1 MSVVA
6 KKRENYKPL
15 LWNPINILLD
25 FQIHKNH
32 TFVKSNI
39 LFEKN
44 NQKNTKIFLLESS
57 IELNGIDLETIN
69 LQISIDNKPFYNF
82 DIKTIF
88 INDELISI
96 PIPNDAVTV
105 RILSKVKL
113 YPSDNSS
120 LEGLYESNQMLCT
133 QCEPEGFRKITW
145 FPDRPDCLSIFK
157 VNIEAPISFNTM
169 LSNGN
174 LIDEGIIKD
183 YNDKSVRHFKTWNDP
198 FPKPSYLFALVVGN
212 LEVTSS
218 TFTTFSN
225 KIINLEIYTEIG
237 NKHLTGYAMKSLKKA
252 MDWDERKYG
261 LEYDLECFM
270 IVAVSHFNMGAMENK
285 GLNIFNS
292 KFILADLNSATDYD
306 LQNIEAIVAHE
317 YFHNWTGN
325 RVTCRDWF
333 QLTLKEGLTVFRDQ
347 EFSADMND
355 RGVKRI
361 EDVILLRSIQ
371 FPEDAGSNKHPIR
384 PDEYMEINNFYTPTV
399 YEKGAEVIRMI
410 YNYLGEKLYRKGMD
424 VYFNKFDGKA
434 VTCEDFLKALEL
446 GSNLNLDLFKDWYSQ
461 AGTPTLNIK
470 RVAHNNKIVFDLYQT
485 VNEQKSY
492 LPIPIAISLI
502 DKKGDLVE
510 FSINNSKNEYEHVYL
525 LSKSNDKIEISCH
538 EDAVVPSLLR
548 GFSAPVNIKTDLT
561 IIEYLHILKHD
572 NDSFNK
578 WEAIQNLYLSC
589 LENEENISLITSIL
603 SEFLNKKIISLSL
616 IAYLLELPSKTV
628 IENLS
633 NVSDPIDVYNVRR
646 NLIKKIGLSLQSVFE
661 KTSSNLMKNDI
672 NQTNKTGERLLL
684 GKILNFL
691 VLIQSNIGIKLAEKI
706 SLSDN
711 MTLSS
716 IGLKS
721 LCQGDSENSLK
732 YLNNFYSKW
741 KSNSL
746 VLEKWFEMMSTLN
759 IDGEGLKLIKKLL
772 FHKAFD
778 YKNPNKLRSVLGS
791 FQRENTLLFHAND
804 SSGYNFVS
812 DQIILIDIKNP
823 QAAARLILPLT
834 RFNNYNEIRKG
845 KMKQALYKIYNK
857 NSLSSD
863 LSEIIAKAL
872 K

>member
-1 MSVVA
+1 MSVTA

-15 LWNPINILLD
+15 LWTPINISLD
-25 FQIHKNH
+25 FQIYKNH
-32 TFVKSNI
+32 TFVTSNI

-44 NQKNTKIFLLESS
+44 DHNNIKNFTLESS

-69 LQISIDNKPFYNF
+69 LQVSLDNKPFYNI
-82 DIKTIF
+82 DIKIIF

-96 PIPNDAVTV
+96 SIPKDAVQV

-157 VNIEAPISFNTM
+157 VKIEAPLSFNTM

-174 LIDEGIIKD
+174 LIDEGILKNC
-183 YNDKSVRHFKTWNDP
+183 NDKPIRHFKIWNDP

-212 LEVTSS
+212 LEVTVSN
-218 TFTTFSN
+218 FTTSSN
-225 KIINLEIYTEIG
+225 KKINLQIYTEIG
-237 NKHLTGYAMKSLKKA
+237 NKHLTGHAMNSLKKA

-292 KFILADLNSATDYD
+292 KFILADLNCATDFD

-347 EFSADMND
+347 EFSAEMND
-355 RGVKRI
+355 IGVKRI
-361 EDVILLRSIQ
+361 EDVRLLRSIQ

-384 PDEYMEINNFYTPTV
+384 PDEYLEINNFYTPTV

-424 VYFNKFDGKA
+424 VYFDMFDGKA

-446 GSNLNLDLFKDWYSQ
+446 GSNLDLDLFKKWYSQ
-461 AGTPTLNIK
+461 VGTPKLNITRVADNDKITLN
-470 RVAHNNKIVFDLYQT
+470 LSQT
-485 VNEQKSY
+485 INEYKSC

-502 DKKGDLVE
+502 DKKGDLVQ
-510 FSINNSKNEYEHVYL
+510 FSINNLKLQYEHIFL
-525 LSKSNDKIEISCH
+525 LSKSNDKVEISGH
-538 EDAVVPSLLR
+538 KDIVVPSLLR
-548 GFSAPVNIKTDLT
+548 RFSAPVNIKTDL
-561 IIEYLHILKHD
+561 IISEYLHILRHD
-572 NDSFNK
+572 NDDFNK

-589 LENEENISLITSIL
+589 VINEENISLITSIL
-603 SEFLNKKIISLSL
+603 NYFLSDKIISSSL
-616 IAYLLELPSKTV
+616 LAYLLELPSKNAL
-628 IENLS
+628 ENLY
-633 NVSDPIDVYNVRR
+633 NVSDPIDVYNTRR
-646 NLIKKIGLSLQSVFE
+646 NLIKKIALSLQNIFE
-661 KTSSNLMKNDI
+661 KTVSRLINDDIKRSNQMGK
-672 NQTNKTGERLLL
+672 RLLL
-684 GKILNFL
+684 GKILNYL
-691 VLIQSNIGIKLAEKI
+691 VLIDSKIGIQLAENI
-706 SLSDN
+706 SVSDN

-721 LCQGDSENSLK
+721 LCQGNIKNSIK
-732 YLNNFYSKW
+732 HLNNFYLKW
-741 KSNSL
+741 EGNSL

-759 IDGEGLKLIKKLL
+759 VDGEGVNFIKKLL
-772 FHKAFD
+772 FHQAFD

-791 FQRENTLLFHAND
+791 FQRENILLFHAND

-812 DQIILIDIKNP
+812 EQIILIDLKNP

-834 RFNNYNEIRKG
+834 RFNNYTELRKK
-845 KMKQALYKIYNK
+845 KMRQALHKIYKK
-857 NSLSSD
+857 NNLSSD

>member
-1 MSVVA
+1 MSVTV

-15 LWNPINILLD
+15 LWTPINILLD
-25 FQIHKNH
+25 FQIYQNY
-32 TFVKSNI
+32 TFVTSNI

-44 NQKNTKIFLLESS
+44 DQNNIKNFTLESS

-69 LQISIDNKPFYNF
+69 LQVSLDNKPFYKL

-88 INDELISI
+88 INNELISI
-96 PIPNDAVTV
+96 SIPKDAVQV

-157 VNIEAPISFNTM
+157 VKIEAPLSFNTM

-174 LIDEGIIKD
+174 LIDEGILKD
-183 YNDKSVRHFKTWNDP
+183 CNDKPIRHFKTWNDP

-212 LEVTSS
+212 LEVTVSN
-218 TFTTFSN
+218 FTTSSN
-225 KIINLEIYTEIG
+225 KKINLQIYTEIG
-237 NKHLTGYAMKSLKKA
+237 NKHLTGHAMNSLKKA

-292 KFILADLNSATDYD
+292 KFILADLNSATDFD

-347 EFSADMND
+347 EFSAEMND
-355 RGVKRI
+355 IGVKRI
-361 EDVILLRSIQ
+361 EDVMLLRSIQ

-384 PDEYMEINNFYTPTV
+384 PDEYLEINNFYTPTV

-424 VYFNKFDGKA
+424 VYFDMFDGKA

-446 GSNLNLDLFKDWYSQ
+446 GSNLDLDLFKKWYSQ
-461 AGTPTLNIK
+461 VGTPKLNITRDVHKDKITLN
-470 RVAHNNKIVFDLYQT
+470 LSQT
-485 VNEQKSY
+485 INEHKSC

-502 DKKGDLVE
+502 DKKGDFVK
-510 FSINNSKNEYEHVYL
+510 FRINNLKLQYEHVFL
-525 LSKSNDKIEISCH
+525 LSKSNDKVEISGH
-538 EDAVVPSLLR
+538 KNIVIPSLLR

-561 IIEYLHILKHD
+561 ISEYLHILRYD
-572 NDSFNK
+572 NDPFNK

-589 LENEENISLITSIL
+589 LVNEENIILITSIL
-603 SEFLNKKIISLSL
+603 NYFLSEKIISSSL
-616 IAYLLELPSKTV
+616 LAYLLEFPSKNAL
-628 IENLS
+628 ENLY
-633 NVSDPIDVYNVRR
+633 NVSDPIDVYNARR
-646 NLIKKIGLSLQSVFE
+646 NLIKKIALSLQNIFE
-661 KTSSNLMKNDI
+661 KTVSRLINDDI
-672 NQTNKTGERLLL
+672 KRSDQMGKRLLL
-684 GKILNFL
+684 GKILNY
-691 VLIQSNIGIKLAEKI
+691 LILIDSKIGIQLAENI
-706 SLSDN
+706 SVSDN

-721 LCQGDSENSLK
+721 LCQGDIKNSIK
-732 YLNNFYSKW
+732 HLNNFYLKW
-741 KSNSL
+741 EGNSL

-759 IDGEGLKLIKKLL
+759 VEGEGVNFIKKLL
-772 FHKAFD
+772 SHQAFD

-791 FQRENTLLFHAND
+791 FQRENILLFHAND

-812 DQIILIDIKNP
+812 DQIILIDLKNP
-823 QAAARLILPLT
+823 QVAARLILPLT
-834 RFNNYNEIRKG
+834 RFNNYSELRKE
-845 KMKQALYKIYNK
+845 KMKQALYKIYKK
-857 NSLSSD
+857 NNLSSD
-863 LSEIIAKAL
+863 LSEIIDKAL

>member
-1 MSVVA
+1 
-6 KKRENYKPL
+6 
-15 LWNPINILLD
+15 
-25 FQIHKNH
+25 
-32 TFVKSNI
+32 
-39 LFEKN
+39 
-44 NQKNTKIFLLESS
+44 
-57 IELNGIDLETIN
+57 
-69 LQISIDNKPFYNF
+69 
-82 DIKTIF
+82 
-88 INDELISI
+88 
-96 PIPNDAVTV
+96 
-105 RILSKVKL
+105 
-113 YPSDNSS
+113 
-120 LEGLYESNQMLCT
+120 
-133 QCEPEGFRKITW
+133 
-145 FPDRPDCLSIFK
+145 
-157 VNIEAPISFNTM
+157 
-169 LSNGN
+169 
-174 LIDEGIIKD
+174 
-183 YNDKSVRHFKTWNDP
+183 
-198 FPKPSYLFALVVGN
+198 
-212 LEVTSS
+212 
-218 TFTTFSN
+218 
-225 KIINLEIYTEIG
+225 
-237 NKHLTGYAMKSLKKA
+237 MKSLKKA

-446 GSNLNLDLFKDWYSQ
+446 GSNLNLDLFKEWYSQ

-561 IIEYLHILKHD
+561 IIEYLHVLKYD

-628 IENLS
+628 IEN
-633 NVSDPIDVYNVRR
+633 Y
-646 NLIKKIGLSLQSVFE
+646 
-661 KTSSNLMKNDI
+661 T
-672 NQTNKTGERLLL
+672 
-684 GKILNFL
+684 
-691 VLIQSNIGIKLAEKI
+691 
-706 SLSDN
+706 
-711 MTLSS
+711 
-716 IGLKS
+716 
-721 LCQGDSENSLK
+721 
-732 YLNNFYSKW
+732 
-741 KSNSL
+741 
-746 VLEKWFEMMSTLN
+746 
-759 IDGEGLKLIKKLL
+759 
-772 FHKAFD
+772 
-778 YKNPNKLRSVLGS
+778 
-791 FQRENTLLFHAND
+791 
-804 SSGYNFVS
+804 
-812 DQIILIDIKNP
+812 
-823 QAAARLILPLT
+823 
-834 RFNNYNEIRKG
+834 
-845 KMKQALYKIYNK
+845 
-857 NSLSSD
+857 
-863 LSEIIAKAL
+863 
-872 K
+872 

>member
-1 MSVVA
+1 MDVIA
-6 KKRENYKPL
+6 KKRKNYLPL
-15 LWNPINILLD
+15 LWMSKSVFLD
-25 FQIHKNH
+25 FQIFENY
-32 TFVKSNI
+32 TFVNSNL
-39 LFEKN
+39 LFKKN
-44 NQKNTKIFLLESS
+44 DQNNIKDSLLDCK
-57 IELNGIDLETIN
+57 IELNGINLETIE
-69 LQISIDNKPFYNF
+69 IRVSFDDKPFFNIN
-82 DIKTIF
+82 IKTLF
-88 INDELISI
+88 VNNELISI
-96 PIPNDAVTV
+96 PIPNDILQV

-145 FPDRPDCLSIFK
+145 FPDRPDCLTLFK
-157 VNIEAPISFNTM
+157 VKIEAPILYNTI

-174 LIDEGIIKD
+174 LIDQGVSKD
-183 YNDKSVRHFKTWNDP
+183 CNNKPLRHFKIWDDP

-218 TFTTFSN
+218 TFTTLSN

-237 NKHLTGYAMKSLKKA
+237 NKHLTGHAMNSLKNA
-252 MDWDERKYG
+252 MAWDERKYG

-292 KFILADLNSATDYD
+292 KFILADFNTATDFD
-306 LQNIEAIVAHE
+306 LKNIEAIVAHE

-361 EDVILLRSIQ
+361 EDVMLLRSVQ
-371 FPEDAGSNKHPIR
+371 FPEDSGSNKHPIR

-424 VYFNKFDGKA
+424 VYFDMFDGKA

-446 GSNLNLDLFKDWYSQ
+446 GSNSDLDLFKKWYATS
-461 AGTPTLNIK
+461 GTPILNIT
-470 RVAHNNKIVFDLYQT
+470 RLNQNNKIILNLSQT
-485 VNEQKSY
+485 INDKKSN

-502 DKKGDLVE
+502 DKKGYLVE
-510 FSINNSKNEYEHVYL
+510 FSINNFEPKYENIFL
-525 LSKSNDKIEISCH
+525 LSKSNDSLEISGH
-538 EDAVVPSLLR
+538 IDIVIPSLLR

-561 IIEYLHILKHD
+561 ISENLHILRYD
-572 NDSFNK
+572 TDPFNK
-578 WEAIQNLYLSC
+578 WESIQNLYLSC
-589 LENEENISLITSIL
+589 FENEENINLITAIL
-603 SEFLNKKIISLSL
+603 NDFLLDKTISFSL
-616 IAYLLELPSKTV
+616 IAYLLELPSRAAF
-628 IENLS
+628 ENLS
-633 NVSDPIDVYNVRR
+633 NISDPIDVYNKRIE
-646 NLIKKIGLSLQSVFE
+646 LIKKIGKILQNVFE
-661 KTSSNLMKNDI
+661 QTASNLIKTNI
-672 NQTNKTGERLLL
+672 NLSNKMGERLLL
-684 GKILNFL
+684 GKILKFL
-691 VLIQSNIGIKLAEKI
+691 VLIGNNKGIQISKNISI
-706 SLSDN
+706 SDN

-721 LCQGDSENSLK
+721 LCLGNNKDAKN
-732 YLNNFYSKW
+732 YLNDFYLKW
-741 KSNSL
+741 EGNSL
-746 VLEKWFEMMSTLN
+746 VLEKWFEMMAILK
-759 IDGEGLKLIKKLL
+759 IEDEGINFIKKLL
-772 FHKAFD
+772 FHQAFD

-791 FQRENTLLFHAND
+791 FQRENILLFHAND
-804 SSGYNFVS
+804 ASGYDFVS
-812 DQIILIDIKNP
+812 DQIILIDSKNP
-823 QAAARLILPLT
+823 QAAARLVLPLT
-834 RFNNYNEIRKG
+834 RFNNYSEGRIK
-845 KMKQALYKIYNK
+845 KMKQALNKIYKSN
-857 NSLSSD
+857 NLSSD
-863 LSEIIAKAL
+863 LLEIIAKAL